1 LRFELSEGAGPCSV
15 KLNNDLSGDNMLKMT
30 RVAALAAALL
40 VAVAAAAPPLIAL
53 AQAQPAPPA
62 ASSPAEPAA
71 AAKTPTPASAAPAGK
86 ADAAKTT
93 ELIENPY
100 GLEALWKG
108 GDLVARITLGILVI
122 MSIGSWYIIVTK
134 VYEQAKMKAQAR
146 AAEKSF
152 WSAPT
157 VREGADSLKVG
168 SPFRFIAESGLE
180 ASSKH
185 TGLLGHVQLN
195 DWITMSIQRAI
206 DNVQS
211 RTQDG
216 LAFLATVGSTAPFVG
231 LFGTVWG
238 IYHALTAIG
247 IAGQASIDKV
257 AGPVG
262 EALIMTAFGLA
273 VAVPAVLGYNWLI
286 RRNKA
291 AMDMVRS
298 FGADLHAV
306 LLSASGS
313 QAQARA

>member
-1 LRFELSEGAGPCSV
+1 
-15 KLNNDLSGDNMLKMT
+15 MLKMT
-30 RVAALAAALL
+30 RLAALAAVLSLASAFMVVPLT
-40 VAVAAAAPPLIAL
+40 VQAQTPPPAPTAAPAAPAPAAAP
-53 AQAQPAPPA
+53 
-62 ASSPAEPAA
+62 AA
-71 AAKTPTPASAAPAGK
+71 ATRS
-86 ADAAKTT
+86 T
-93 ELIENPY
+93 EVVDNPS

-122 MSIGSWYIIVTK
+122 MSMGSWYIIITK
-134 VYEQAKMKAQAR
+134 VYEQAKMNKAAK

-152 WSAPT
+152 WSASS
-157 VREGADSLKVG
+157 VRAGAEGLRKN
-168 SPFRFIAESGLE
+168 SPFRFIAETGLE
-180 ASSKH
+180 ATAKH
-185 TGLLGHVQLN
+185 VGLLGNVDMN
-195 DWITMSIQRAI
+195 EWITMSIQRSI
-206 DNVQS
+206 DNVSS

-273 VAVPAVLGYNWLI
+273 VAVPAVLGYNWLV
-286 RRNKA
+286 RRNKS
-291 AMDMVRS
+291 AMEKVRG

-306 LLSASGS
+306 LLAAPNK
-313 QAQARA
+313 QAAKG